1 MSEWKRRQFLK
12 IAGTFMLSAGLPA
25 RAAQQATAS
34 PDLLFPQ
41 GIASGDPQAD
51 CIILWTRAL
60 MLGKD
65 SVPLIVQ
72 LSDTE
77 DFAEVL
83 VEAQLTASADSDFT
97 VRAYIDD
104 LQAGRHYYYRFLG
117 VDGGQSIVGRT
128 MTAPTAEDA
137 RPVNLAFASCQNYE
151 QGFFGAWSR
160 MITEDLAKPET
171 DQIQFVLHLGDFIY
185 ERYGYQD
192 KKGERYVR
200 KLPDYPDG
208 ESNGKLFWA
217 DTLADYRHLY
227 HTYLADPHLQAAR
240 ARWPF
245 ICTWDDHEFSNNAV
259 QDYNTYGKKPVRQ
272 PERKTAAN
280 KAWFEYIPALVEDN
294 PRELHIYRSL
304 SWGKH
309 VDLVLT
315 DLRSYRSHHPLPHGL
330 VKELELP
337 TTPSELVKIFDAGKH
352 YNNGSPPE
360 TLPFGDGN
368 HLNTARNRDTGTMMG
383 AEQKRWFKQQLT
395 DSKATWKVWGNALPI
410 MSLRMDL
417 AELPF
422 GDLHNSV
429 LGTDAWSGFPT
440 EYKELMGY
448 LSDQNVTNMVSLSG
462 DHHAHGAGSLALDTD
477 TEQAQF
483 VAVDFNVSGI
493 SSTPQYAGVLWRGQQ
508 DNPEFLR
515 LVASEAEGK
524 VQETWNMTLTQGTL
538 ASLAYSRT
546 GLKTVAD
553 WLSPNEAN
561 PGTVYV
567 DSNSNGYGLARFD
580 GDACQVQLVTV
591 QPPVDESD
599 DKGHPIRHVANFRL
613 PRWSQEQEP
622 QLEGPTFDG
631 PPPFPFG

>member
-1 MSEWKRRQFLK
+1 MSEWKRRQFLQ

-25 RAAQQATAS
+25 RAAQQATVS
-34 PDLLFPQ
+34 PALSFPQ
-41 GIASGDPQAD
+41 GIASGDPQSD
-51 CIILWTRAL
+51 SIILWTRAL
-60 MLGKD
+60 IPGQD
-65 SVPLIVQ
+65 AVPLVVQ
-72 LSDTE
+72 LSETD
-77 DFAEVL
+77 DFTEVL
-83 VEAQLTASADSDFT
+83 VEAPVTASADNDFT

-104 LQAGRHYYYRFLG
+104 LQPAQRYFYRFLG

-128 MTAPTAEDA
+128 MTAPASDDA

-160 MITEDLAKPET
+160 MVTEDLAKPQA

-185 ERYGYQD
+185 ERYGYEDRDNQ
-192 KKGERYVR
+192 RYVR
-200 KLPDYPDG
+200 KLPAYPDG
-208 ESNGKLFWA
+208 DGDGDLYWA

-227 HTYLADPHLQAAR
+227 HTYLDDPHLQAAR

-245 ICTWDDHEFSNNAV
+245 VCTWDDHEFSNNGV
-259 QDYNTYGKKPVRQ
+259 QNYNTYGDQPVRQ

-294 PRELHIYRSL
+294 PQELHIYRTL

-309 VDLVLT
+309 IDLILT

-330 VKELELP
+330 VKELALP
-337 TTPSELVKIFDAGKH
+337 TTPSQLVEIFDAGKR

-360 TLPFGDGN
+360 TLPFGDGS
-368 HLNTARNRDTGTMMG
+368 HPNTARDREPGTMLG
-383 AEQKRWFKQQLT
+383 PEQKRWFKQQLA

-429 LGTDAWSGFPT
+429 LGTDAWSGYPT
-440 EYKELMGY
+440 EYKELMNY
-448 LSDQNVTNMVSLSG
+448 LSDQKISNLVSLSG
-462 DHHAHGAGSLALDTD
+462 DHHAHGVGSLAIDVD
-477 TEQAQF
+477 AESAQF
-483 VAVDFNVSGI
+483 VGVDFNVSGI
-493 SSTPQYAGVLWRGQQ
+493 SSTPQYAGVLNNGSQN
-508 DNPEFLR
+508 NPDFMQ
-515 LVASEAEGK
+515 LVAYETDDK
-524 VQETWNMTLTQGTL
+524 LMETWNMTLTQGTL

-546 GLKTVAD
+546 GLETVAD

-580 GDACQVQLVTV
+580 GDVCQVQLVTV
-591 QPPVDESD
+591 QAPVDESD
-599 DKGHPIRHVANFRL
+599 NKGHPIQHVANFRL
-613 PRWSQEQEP
+613 PRWSQQQEP